1 MKRLS
6 SAVFLASLSTLA
18 QQASAESKIEINT
31 SKVDGAFL
39 EDIKANLNTKSAQ
52 DLIQNHSYDFSNS
65 IVIDGITDIIDIDAY
80 WASKK
85 DSTNAGRKTASSYTA
100 CHSACH
106 GSRGWR

>member
-1 MKRLS
+1 MKKLS

-18 QQASAESKIEINT
+18 QQANAESKIEINT
-31 SKVDGAFL
+31 SKVDSAFL
-39 EDIKANLNTKSAQ
+39 EAVKANLNTRSAQ
-52 DLIQNHSYDFSNS
+52 HLIQNHSYDFSNS
-65 IVIDGITDIIDIDAY
+65 IVIDGISDVIDIDAY

-85 DSTNAGRKTASSYTA
+85 DSTSRGRKNASSYTA